1 MFTPYVYRVFL
12 SFVVIF
18 CPLTVENKVL
28 LPLSAVVACGPPDQ
42 SGGAVSLGTRVDVST
57 RHSDVYPLYLT
68 SLVDPLAD
76 WWIVAGSR
84 PAPRSLRREGRA
96 LRYYPPLYACNHAAV

>member
-1 MFTPYVYRVFL
+1 MFTPYVYRVFR

-57 RHSDVYPLYLT
+57 
-68 SLVDPLAD
+68 
-76 WWIVAGSR
+76 
-84 PAPRSLRREGRA
+84 
-96 LRYYPPLYACNHAAV
+96 